1 MKLAPWLWLLPFIP
15 LLAGV
20 AVIVG
25 IKRTWP
31 VGWILSISHAKSTPM
46 WLSFLIA
53 AYIYGLQTPS
63 TLAPFVV
70 AFLVALIVSIVLL
83 IKAWGDEDKPRP
95 VRAHNPKVAF
105 FHMLVGFHIPM
116 AAITLA
122 LLSRDEIDRRVIV
135 IGLVLFL
142 LIFGLTWY
150 TVWERIRENLK
161 ADSLK

>member
-1 MKLAPWLWLLPFIP
+1 
-15 LLAGV
+15 
-20 AVIVG
+20 
-25 IKRTWP
+25 
-31 VGWILSISHAKSTPM
+31 M